1 MILKELIVCCSLG
14 KGFGIQAGAI
24 FGTKALIGQLTNTDF
39 FGGSSP
45 AAPAALATLS
55 EGHLIFEEQRVVLK
69 ENLEL
74 FMNKTQGI
82 NRFHYTQ
89 EHPAFAFENS
99 ELVNYLEANGILI
112 TNFKYPSDEGTLMS
126 RIVIS
131 AAHTKKDIEQLIEV
145 LNSYK

>member
-1 MILKELIVCCSLG
+1 MKPKELVVYCSLG

-24 FGTKALIGQLTNTDF
+24 FGTKALIVQLTNTDF
-39 FGGSSP
+39 FGGSGP
-45 AAPAALATLS
+45 AAQVALETLS
-55 EGHLIFEEQRVVLK
+55 ECHLFFEEQRAVLK

-74 FMNKTQGI
+74 FMNKTPVI

-99 ELVNYLEANGILI
+99 ELVNYLEANEII
-112 TNFKYPSDEGTLMS
+112 VTNFKYQSDEDALMS

-131 AAHTKKDIEQLIEV
+131 VAHTKKDIEQLAEV